1 MVRKW
6 SARHTDREPVAGASW
21 SHLCPACGRFEH
33 VEKASAV
40 VHRNSGTVVVG
51 NTSYPYVSQLATMLS
66 LPPPP
71 KTMSLESLAKLV
83 LLSWLAASMIG
94 LVLFLLGDQ
103 SWVEVPAGPLNLA
116 MTAVVVALGFAL
128 PAAAFARYLWLSY
141 RAKRHLPLWSEA
153 RDRWS
158 RLYYCSWD
166 DVVFLRDEDDF
177 ETPDRVFEL
186 LSRHPSDSE
195 TITTKAP
202 MAAARPEA
210 VAAS

>member
-1 MVRKW
+1 MVRRW
-6 SARHTDREPVAGASW
+6 SGRHSEREPGAGQSW
-21 SHLCPACGRFEH
+21 NHLCPACGRFEH

-71 KTMSLESLAKLV
+71 KKMSLESLAKIV
-83 LLSWLAASMIG
+83 LLSWLAGSVTA
-94 LVLFLLGDQ
+94 LVIFLLGDQ
-103 SWVEVPAGPLNLA
+103 SWVDVPERPLNLA
-116 MTAVVVALGFAL
+116 MTAVAVVLGLAI
-128 PAAAFARYLWLSY
+128 PAAILTRYLWLRY
-141 RAKRHLPLWSEA
+141 RAGRRLPLWSEA

-166 DVVFLRDEDDF
+166 DIVFLRDEDDF

-186 LSRHPSDSE
+186 LSRHPKE
-195 TITTKAP
+195 GNTISTRAP
-202 MAAARPEA
+202 TPSAQPEA
-210 VAAS
+210 VAAG

>member
-1 MVRKW
+1 MVRRW
-6 SARHTDREPVAGASW
+6 SGRHSDREPGAGQSS

-71 KTMSLESLAKLV
+71 KTMSLESLAKMV
-83 LLSWLAASMIG
+83 LLSWLAGSLIG

-103 SWVEVPAGPLNLA
+103 NWVDVPDGPLNLA
-116 MTAVVVALGFAL
+116 MIAEAVVFGLAL
-128 PAAAFARYLWLSY
+128 PVAALSRYLWLSY
-141 RAKRHLPLWSEA
+141 RARRRLPLWSEA
-153 RDRWS
+153 RERWS

-186 LSRHPSDSE
+186 LSRHPRESD
-195 TITTKAP
+195 TITANARMAP
-202 MAAARPEA
+202 ARPEA
-210 VAAS
+210 VAAG